1 MNLFNLQFYKDKN
14 RALKN
19 IYQRLN
25 DDRCTVS
32 WRKANF
38 YIKSIK
44 KATNIGDVK
53 NFIIEEL
60 NQILRMARRN
70 VEIFDEKTKRFKFS
84 DVQVSVD
91 HSYLDNTQKDLIE
104 QELIVLRSIAKT
116 FDLSR

>member
-1 MNLFNLQFYKDKN
+1 MNFPSIQFLKEKA
-14 RALKN
+14 RALKS

-25 DDRCTVS
+25 DERCTVT

-44 KATNIGDVK
+44 IATNIGDVK

-60 NQILRMARRN
+60 NQILRKARRS
-70 VEIFDEKTKRFKFS
+70 VEIFDEETKWFKFG
-84 DVQVSVD
+84 DVQVTVD

-104 QELIVLRSIAKT
+104 QELIVLRVIAKA
-116 FDLSR
+116 FDLSS